1 MLNTSVHFPGLPLI
15 VVAEGE
21 FHLLYFS
28 RSELHLTWDEDA
40 TVGAG
45 LKGIP
50 LAYQFTSFEA
60 PGFDALEGIGA
71 EDNLEPCLFAF
82 RMNGFKD
89 ASDNKTLS
97 SGKRFTFPIIL
108 PNSTKI
114 FGWKA

>member
-1 MLNTSVHFPGLPLI
+1 MHLLNTSVQFPGLPLI

-28 RSELHLTWDEDA
+28 RSELHMTWDEDA

-60 PGFDALEGIGA
+60 TGFDALEGIGA
-71 EDNLEPCLFAF
+71 EDNLESCLFAF
-82 RMNGFKD
+82 RLNGFKD

-108 PNSTKI
+108 PNSTK
-114 FGWKA
+114 

>member
-1 MLNTSVHFPGLPLI
+1 MHLLNTSVHFPGLPLI
-15 VVAEGE
+15 VVAEG
-21 FHLLYFS
+21 
-28 RSELHLTWDEDA
+28 ELHLTWDEDA

-60 PGFDALEGIGA
+60 TGFDALEGIGA
-71 EDNLEPCLFAF
+71 EDNLESCLFAF
-82 RMNGFKD
+82 RLNGFKD

-114 FGWKA
+114 CGWKA